1 MPPRGLTNPA
11 PKTESAR
18 EARKS
23 FFCELCQKG
32 YSRMNEFEAH
42 ESSYDHQ
49 HKKRLKEMKQMQR
62 DPLASSKA
70 RRAER
75 KADEKS
81 GLRSITIKPVKLDVP
96 PPPPSQQQ
104 QQGSGSGSTTA
115 GAAGSELTSIAGGGG
130 GGGGGGFRKGG
141 FKKAFIGSVGA
152 AADEADENAEDQK
165 EEGGRAGF
173 KKAFIATDSDETR
186 DAAGARLEREGGK
199 EEKRREPQQQQED
212 GEESDTEDEGY
223 DMYDPRHPTD

>member
-23 FFCELCQKG
+23 FYCELCSKG
-32 YSRMNEFEAH
+32 YSRMNEYEAH

-70 RRAER
+70 RKAER

-81 GLRSITIKPVKLDVP
+81 GLITIKPVKLEAP
-96 PPPPSQQQ
+96 P
-104 QQGSGSGSTTA
+104 TTSA
-115 GAAGSELTSIAGGGG
+115 AGGG
-130 GGGGGGFRKGG
+130 FKKGG
-141 FKKAFIGSVGA
+141 FKSAFGDTEGEEKKAPKV
-152 AADEADENAEDQK
+152 EAE
-165 EEGGRAGF
+165 F
-173 KKAFIATDSDETR
+173 KKA
-186 DAAGARLEREGGK
+186 LVK
-199 EEKRREPQQQQED
+199 EEIVNMDRDTLVESD
-212 GEESDTEDEGY
+212 GEVEGY
-223 DMYDPRHPTD
+223 EYYNPRQPTGCGPACKSR

>member
-62 DPLASSKA
+62 DPLASTKA
-70 RRAER
+70 RKAER

-81 GLRSITIKPVKLDVP
+81 GLITIKPVKRDAP
-96 PPPPSQQQ
+96 PPAAGANA
-104 QQGSGSGSTTA
+104 GSGSG
-115 GAAGSELTSIAGGGG
+115 
-130 GGGGGGFRKGG
+130 FKKGG
-141 FKKAFIGSVGA
+141 FKSAFGA
-152 AADEADENAEDQK
+152 DVKVEEEEEPQPTPAAPK
-165 EEGGRAGF
+165 PGAGF
-173 KKAFIATDSDETR
+173 KKVF
-186 DAAGARLEREGGK
+186 AGTEEGVK
-199 EEKRREPQQQQED
+199 ESGEEV
-212 GEESDTEDEGY
+212 EESDTEDEGY
-223 DMYDPRHPTD
+223 EMYDPERPTD

>member
-23 FFCELCQKG
+23 FFCELCSKG

-62 DPLASSKA
+62 DPLASTKA
-70 RRAER
+70 RKAER

-81 GLRSITIKPVKLDVP
+81 GLITIKPVKLDAQPASV
-96 PPPPSQQQ
+96 
-104 QQGSGSGSTTA
+104 ST
-115 GAAGSELTSIAGGGG
+115 
-130 GGGGGGFRKGG
+130 GFKKGG
-141 FKKAFIGSVGA
+141 FKNAF
-152 AADEADENAEDQK
+152 
-165 EEGGRAGF
+165 GG
-173 KKAFIATDSDETR
+173 
-186 DAAGARLEREGGK
+186 DAVAKRE
-199 EEKRREPQQQQED
+199 ED
-212 GEESDTEDEGY
+212 GERDDRGGKGSKKVLGKADEDVPLGNNEVESDTEDEGY
-223 DMYDPRHPTD
+223 EYYDPSRPTDCYEACPGR

>member
-1 MPPRGLTNPA
+1 MPPRGFTNPA

-81 GLRSITIKPVKLDVP
+81 GLITIKPVKLD
-96 PPPPSQQQ
+96 
-104 QQGSGSGSTTA
+104 TTP
-115 GAAGSELTSIAGGGG
+115 AAS
-130 GGGGGGFRKGG
+130 GGFKKGG
-141 FKKAFIGSVGA
+141 FKNAFSDV
-152 AADEADENAEDQK
+152 EK
-165 EEGGRAGF
+165 EETVTEKPGAGF
-173 KKAFIATDSDETR
+173 KKAFGDSGEV
-186 DAAGARLEREGGK
+186 K
-199 EEKRREPQQQQED
+199 PQKSELAD
-212 GEESDTEDEGY
+212 SDTEDEEY
-223 DMYDPRHPTD
+223 EHYDPRHPTGCGENCPGR